1 MTETGRRGFFKKVFV
16 AGATLAATGMG
27 ATGRAAVPP
36 RKAEDSAPGLIKG
49 VCLFVPS
56 LGKASDFV
64 ELMNKNARGD
74 WTVHSLDGSLS
85 DHYFTTRNLFEE
97 ARGNANT
104 FVGVVDP
111 ATFAIVHEA
120 IVDCCGCFHYINYED
135 RNRVTFSAQL

>member
-1 MTETGRRGFFKKVFV
+1 MIETGRRGFFKQAFV
-16 AGATLAATGMG
+16 AGAALAATGMG
-27 ATGRAAVPP
+27 AALP
-36 RKAEDSAPGLIKG
+36 RKAEASVHEQIKG

-56 LGKASDFV
+56 LGKANDFV
-64 ELMNKNARGD
+64 EMMNKNAPGS
-74 WTVHSLDGSLS
+74 WTVHPLNGSLS
-85 DHYFTTRNLFEE
+85 DHYFTTKNLYEE

-120 IVDCCGCFHYINYED
+120 IVDCSGCFHYITYED